1 MRELV
6 GRGLY
11 FMLPLLGI
19 VPGELVAKR
28 RRHQFTVGV
37 ALRRIVSR
45 RWPCSSNRYGSLIY
59 EWGPV
64 QREH

>member
-1 MRELV
+1 
-6 GRGLY
+6 
-11 FMLPLLGI
+11 MLPLLGI
-19 VPGELVAKR
+19 VPGELVAAR

-45 RWPCSSNRYGSLIY
+45 RWPCSSNGYGSLIY
-59 EWGPV
+59 EWGPI